1 MYYRAHP
8 PTIDYY
14 DLFYFE
20 TRMRDLIQECTETLR
35 LSTKDDKEQ
44 TLRIQHRYD

>member
-1 MYYRAHP
+1 MFYKAHP

-20 TRMRDLIQECTETLR
+20 TRMRDLIQEATEAIRT
-35 LSTKDDKEQ
+35 STKDDKEISIR
-44 TLRIQHRYD
+44 LQHRYE